1 VSESETPGAPG
12 WAGPLQGIRV
22 VDLTRVLA
30 GPFATQ
36 SLGDL
41 GAEILKIEPPGGG
54 DETRRF
60 PPFVAGES
68 HYFLGIN
75 RNKKSLVIDLQ
86 QKAGADIVRRLVA
99 RADILVENYRPGVM
113 DRLGLGYE
121 ALALINPRL
130 IYCAITGF
138 GLTGPLSDKPSFD
151 IVTQALS
158 GALSING
165 ERGQMPVKLGIPLGD
180 MVGGVFGPMAILAA
194 LHERTQTGRG
204 RLIDISLYD
213 GLIGMLGYF
222 VQLSFITGADPAP
235 MGSSHPNI
243 VPYGSFPA
251 SDGAIIIAVL
261 SESFWGK
268 LCDALERP
276 DLAQDPRFATPT
288 GRRDHRD
295 EVDRLI
301 ADATRTRTVAEWQE
315 RLTEFDVPHAPV
327 LRVTAALSH
336 PHAVAREM
344 VVAAEHATAGTVR
357 LAGRPIKFP
366 GSPQSPSTAPP
377 TLGQHTVEILRDE
390 LGYSES
396 DIAALRQDGVIDR
409 LSARPRE

>member
-1 VSESETPGAPG
+1 VSQEQQQSG

-30 GPFATQ
+30 GPFCTQ

-41 GAEILKIEPPGGG
+41 GAEVLKIEPPDRG
-54 DETRRF
+54 DETRHF
-60 PPFVAGES
+60 PPFVGGES

-86 QKAGADIVRRLVA
+86 RPAGAEILRRLVA
-99 RADILVENYRPGVM
+99 KADILVENYRPGVM
-113 DRLGLGYE
+113 DRLGLGYA
-121 ALALINPRL
+121 ALAEINPRL
-130 IYCAITGF
+130 IYCAISGF
-138 GLTGPLSDKPSFD
+138 GLTGPLRDKPSFD

-165 ERGQMPVKLGIPLGD
+165 ERGHMPVKLGIPLGD

-194 LHERTQTGRG
+194 LHERTRTGRG
-204 RLIDISLYD
+204 RLIDISLHD

-222 VQLSFITGADPAP
+222 TQLAFLTGEDPPP

-251 SDGAIIIAVL
+251 SDGSIIIAVL

-276 DLAQDPRFATPT
+276 DLAAEPRFATPT

-295 EVDRLI
+295 EVDAAI
-301 ADATRTRTVAEWQE
+301 AEITRTRTVAEWEE
-315 RLTEFDVPHAPV
+315 RLAKYDVPHAPV
-327 LRVTAALSH
+327 LGVTAALAH
-336 PHAVAREM
+336 PQAVAREM
-344 VVAAEHATAGTVR
+344 VVEAEHPTIGPMR
-357 LAGRPIKFP
+357 IAGRPIKFP
-366 GSPQSPSTAPP
+366 GSPQRPSTAPP
-377 TLGQHTVEILRDE
+377 TMGQHTVEILRDE
-390 LGYSES
+390 LGYDEAEI
-396 DIAALRQDGVIDR
+396 DALRRDGIIDR
-409 LSARPRE
+409 AKRP

>member
-1 VSESETPGAPG
+1 MSTSDQESG

-22 VDLTRVLA
+22 IDLTRVLA

-41 GAEILKIEPPGGG
+41 GAEVLKIEPPGGG

-60 PPFVAGES
+60 PPFIAGES

-86 QKAGADIVRRLVA
+86 QPAGADILRKLVA
-99 RADILVENYRPGVM
+99 KADILVENYRPGVM
-113 DRLGLGYE
+113 NRLGLGYDR
-121 ALALINPRL
+121 LADINPRL
-130 IYCAITGF
+130 IYCAISGF

-151 IVTQALS
+151 IVTQALT

-165 ERGQMPVKLGIPLGD
+165 ERGRAPVKLAIPLGD
-180 MVGGVFGPMAILAA
+180 MVGGVFGPMAVLAA

-222 VQLSFITGADPAP
+222 AQLAFLTGEDPPP

-251 SDGAIIIAVL
+251 ADGYIIIAVL

-276 DLAQDPRFATPT
+276 DLAAEPRFATPT
-288 GRRDHRD
+288 GRRDNRD

-301 ADATRTRTVAEWQE
+301 SEVTRTRTVAEWEE
-315 RLTEFDVPHAPV
+315 RLACFDVPHAPV
-327 LRVTAALSH
+327 LGVTAALAH
-336 PHAVAREM
+336 PHARAREM
-344 VVAAEHATAGTVR
+344 VVSAPHATAGELR

-366 GSPQSPSTAPP
+366 GAPQRPSTAPP
-377 TLGQHTVEILRDE
+377 TLGQHTAQVLREE
-390 LGYSES
+390 LGYSEAE
-396 DIAALRQDGVIDR
+396 IAALREEGVIDR
-409 LSARPRE
+409 LIARS